1 MTKWIFNG
9 TLHPLFERRKIE
21 VEAASQLIK
30 GAPTPSRASLRDCS
44 WPSVN
49 SFEIGV
55 HGWPVGGID
64 FREKRPLVFPTPQIP
79 FTRLANRRRGGGEEG
94 GGGSGKERAEKNRRR
109 RRKRKKRKRKK
120 RKKRKPSGH
129 LTAERGQE
137 LSAVLL
143 SAFRSLGINRPSR
156 GNTVVT
162 LWTVA
167 PRYIRLIENEIGGR
181 ASWKAELNLIA
192 IPSRRWHGNIP
203 DTREVSSA
211 CPASFFAACLRLSD
225 RSFNYFSISE
235 I

>member
-1 MTKWIFNG
+1 MKSVPSFFQ
-9 TLHPLFERRKIE
+9 PRKF
-21 VEAASQLIK
+21 L
-30 GAPTPSRASLRDCS
+30 SL
-44 WPSVN
+44 
-49 SFEIGV
+49 
-55 HGWPVGGID
+55 GWQ
-64 FREKRPLVFPTPQIP
+64 T
-79 FTRLANRRRGGGEEG
+79 EEG

-143 SAFRSLGINRPSR
+143 SAFRSLGINRASR

-211 CPASFFAACLRLSD
+211 CPASFLAACLRLSD

>member
-1 MTKWIFNG
+1 MKSVPSFFQ
-9 TLHPLFERRKIE
+9 PRKF
-21 VEAASQLIK
+21 L
-30 GAPTPSRASLRDCS
+30 SL
-44 WPSVN
+44 
-49 SFEIGV
+49 
-55 HGWPVGGID
+55 GWQ
-64 FREKRPLVFPTPQIP
+64 T
-79 FTRLANRRRGGGEEG
+79 EEG
-94 GGGSGKERAEKNRRR
+94 GGGSGKERAEKNGRR
-109 RRKRKKRKRKK
+109 RRKRKKRK

-192 IPSRRWHGNIP
+192 IPSRR
-203 DTREVSSA
+203 
-211 CPASFFAACLRLSD
+211 
-225 RSFNYFSISE
+225 
-235 I
+235 